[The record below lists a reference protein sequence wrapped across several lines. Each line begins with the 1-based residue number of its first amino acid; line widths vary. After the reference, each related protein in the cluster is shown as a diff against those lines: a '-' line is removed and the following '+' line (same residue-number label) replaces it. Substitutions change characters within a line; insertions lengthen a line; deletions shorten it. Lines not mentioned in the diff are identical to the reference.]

1 MQETAEECEISC
13 MPTFQFY
20 KNGAK
25 IAEFSGADEVKLEAL
40 IQKHKKAIDVDESG

>member
-1 MQETAEECEISC
+1 

-25 IAEFSGADEVKLEAL
+25 VNELEGADLNAL
-40 IQKHKKAIDVDESG
+40 KAIISKEK